1 MKRATIRECP
11 SCQGALQVRELYC
24 PSCRLRIQGD
34 FQPAHTRLSYL
45 NARELEFVELFVRLR
60 GNIKEVEKALGVSY
74 PTVRGMLDSVIRS
87 LGYPPR
93 GGLGAPRRRE
103 ILEMLER
110 GQIGADRA
118 AALLRGEGAEEPETG
133 EE

>member
-1 MKRATIRECP
+1 MIKECP

-24 PSCRLRIQGD
+24 PHCHLRIQGD
-34 FQPAHTRLSYL
+34 FQPSRGRLSLL

-93 GGLGAPRRRE
+93 ARVEESRRKE
-103 ILEMLER
+103 ILDMLER
-110 GQIGADRA
+110 GEIEAPKA
-118 AALLRGEGAEEPETG
+118 AELLRGEGTEESEAG
-133 EE
+133 KE